1 MKNRVKIGIC
11 LLMALSLLCM
21 VSCELPWKS
30 GTAPAESIANGSETS
45 SDFNEPTETVTEE
58 WVTENPDMHLGNDE
72 NFTWESFVPF
82 S

>member
-1 MKNRVKIGIC
+1 MKKHLVV
-11 LLMALSLLCM
+11 LLTLMTALLLC
-21 VSCELPWKS
+21 L
-30 GTAPAESIANGSETS
+30 TACNGG
-45 SDFNEPTETVTEE
+45 NEPTETVTEE